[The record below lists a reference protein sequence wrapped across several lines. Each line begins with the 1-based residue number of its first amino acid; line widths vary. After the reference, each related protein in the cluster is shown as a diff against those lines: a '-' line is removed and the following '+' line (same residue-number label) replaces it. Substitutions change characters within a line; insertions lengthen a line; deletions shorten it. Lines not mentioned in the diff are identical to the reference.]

1 MKHFARIFCWLS
13 TDLSFLKSELA
24 CFGSDFHCN
33 FFYHFLKKSCFFTIF
48 RIPQIQRPPSST
60 KSFWNHARIPM
71 GWCGP
76 VHWFWKEIVSITKQK
91 KSLCPRSPYVEY
103 WRYVKYIKRWD
114 YYLKS
119 IHSEIRNVVVFSCG
133 EKMKCTP
140 IGVFEYIMNKL
151 T

>member
-1 MKHFARIFCWLS
+1 MSLLVLGHISIAI
-13 TDLSFLKSELA
+13 
-24 CFGSDFHCN
+24 
-33 FFYHFLKKSCFFTIF
+33 FFYHFFKKSCFFYYFQNT
-48 RIPQIQRPPSST
+48 PNTKAPLQHQIVLESCPDTDGMVWTGPLVLKRNCFNHKTKEKPLSKKPICGVLKICKIYQAIRPGS
-60 KSFWNHARIPM
+60 
-71 GWCGP
+71 
-76 VHWFWKEIVSITKQK
+76 
-91 KSLCPRSPYVEY
+91 
-103 WRYVKYIKRWD
+103 D